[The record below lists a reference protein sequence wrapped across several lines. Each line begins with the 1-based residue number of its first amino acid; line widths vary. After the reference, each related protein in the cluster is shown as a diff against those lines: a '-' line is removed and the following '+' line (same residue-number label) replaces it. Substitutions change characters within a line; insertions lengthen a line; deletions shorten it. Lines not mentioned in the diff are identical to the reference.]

1 MTQHVTVGIDGSVQ
15 SAAAAEWAAREAHR
29 RGLALRMIHV
39 AGTEADA
46 LERELGGGAEL
57 PGRVAEI
64 CDGIAAAWPG
74 LDVTCEVQPGHPAY
88 TLAAAS
94 GRAELLVLGSRG
106 LGGFTGLLVGS
117 VGLRTAARS
126 LAPVVLVRAESGRT
140 DAPAAATSAD
150 ATSADGA
157 PADAAPG
164 DVVVGVEGDRP
175 CDAVLEFAF
184 ERAADLGAR
193 LRALESRPTSHDVYT
208 TQAPVEQAE
217 IRESLAAAEQVRLQ
231 DALARWQ
238 DKFPQVRVEVEVC
251 PWSASR
257 ALVEASRGAS
267 LVVLGRRT
275 ARVPLTGPHLGPVVQ
290 SVLHHAHAPVAVVP
304 HH

>member
-1 MTQHVTVGIDGSVQ
+1 MAHNVTVGIDGSAP
-15 SAAAAEWAAREAHR
+15 SAAAAEWAAQEARR

-46 LERELGGGAEL
+46 LERDLGGGTAL
-57 PGRVAEI
+57 PGRVADL
-64 CDGIAAAWPG
+64 CDGIAAALPD

-126 LAPVVLVRAESGRT
+126 QCPVVLVRA
-140 DAPAAATSAD
+140 AA
-150 ATSADGA
+150 G
-157 PADAAPG
+157 PADRMPGDTRVG
-164 DVVVGVEGDRP
+164 DVVVGVESDQP

-184 ERAADLGAR
+184 QQAADRGTG
-193 LRALESRPTSHDVYT
+193 LRAVESRTTTHDAYAT
-208 TQAPVEQAE
+208 RAPVEQAE
-217 IRESLAAAEQVRLQ
+217 IREAMAAAEQLRLE
-231 DALARWQ
+231 DALARWRE
-238 DKFPQVRVEVEVC
+238 KYPEVRAEAEVC
-251 PWSASR
+251 PWGAGR
-257 ALVEASRGAS
+257 ALVEASHGAC

-275 ARVPLTGPHLGPVVQ
+275 ARHPLAGPHLGPVVQ

-304 HH
+304 HG

>member
-1 MTQHVTVGIDGSVQ
+1 MTHNVTVGIDGSVQ

-46 LERELGGGAEL
+46 LERDLGGGPAL

-64 CDGIAAAWPG
+64 CDGTAAAWPG

-126 LAPVVLVRAESGRT
+126 LAPVVLVRAEADRQDASAGA
-140 DAPAAATSAD
+140 APA
-150 ATSADGA
+150 
-157 PADAAPG
+157 

-184 ERAADLGAR
+184 QRAADLGAR
-193 LRALESRPTSHDVYT
+193 LRAVESRTTSHDGYT
-208 TQAPVEQAE
+208 TRAPVEQAE
-217 IRESLAAAEQVRLQ
+217 IRESLAAAEQVRLR

-251 PWSASR
+251 PWSAGR
-257 ALVEASRGAS
+257 VLVEASRSAS